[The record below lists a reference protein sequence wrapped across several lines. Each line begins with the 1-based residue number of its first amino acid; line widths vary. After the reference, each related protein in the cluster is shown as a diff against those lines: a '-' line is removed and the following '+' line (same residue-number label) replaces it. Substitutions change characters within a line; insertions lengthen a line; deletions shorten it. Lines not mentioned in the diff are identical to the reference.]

1 MSSGPCPSDRGASTT
16 ARSLNGI
23 QSDAQGG
30 TFGHCCFRLRC
41 GSESPTGEKALR
53 PKPITGSLAIVAVL
67 LLGIAIADL
76 AAPALAQDD
85 AVSSETAA
93 GGTSGNAPATALD
106 PIRVKLMWY
115 HQAQF
120 AGLYVAD
127 AKGFYEREG
136 LDVEWLEGGSG
147 IHPLTALETNEADVA
162 LNWLPGVIEAR
173 KRGVDLVNIGQL
185 FQKSG
190 TMIVCRR
197 DAGVRRPEDVAGKQ
211 IGVWNVGDELNL
223 RFWLSQIGIDE
234 QQVEIVQQRPNGAD
248 LIEGKV
254 ACATAM
260 TYNEYW
266 TIIGAGL
273 TPADLMVERLGDEN
287 LGFLED
293 GFYVLR
299 SSLEDPVKRDALVR
313 FLRASIKGWVE
324 ARDNPE
330 ETFAIT
336 MAVTPH
342 LAPGHQQRMLESVL
356 ALIGDSRVGH
366 LDLAGF
372 DQSIAVIAAREGDSK
387 AVQQAAAGAW
397 THALWYE
404 AGLAEDTLLT
414 LSDATRYRL
423 IEAVE
428 TKWFLALELIGT
440 AAFGLAGFMRA
451 QQRRYDLWGAF
462 ILTLL
467 PAAGGGTLR
476 DLLIGRTPFI
486 FQDPVYIHVILAVL
500 IVGTIVSRFTSGHAS
515 ASKEFDKARTVFDA
529 VGMAAYATVGATVGI
544 LADLHWIWVPF
555 CAALSCAGGGMLLDV
570 VTGREPRT
578 FQGEP
583 YEEIAVAGGLL
594 LLFGMQIADA
604 HEHQPW
610 VVVAAI
616 LGTLLFIIAT
626 RLMVVRFGLRS
637 FRLGGKTSPADAE

>member
-1 MSSGPCPSDRGASTT
+1 MP
-16 ARSLNGI
+16 
-23 QSDAQGG
+23 
-30 TFGHCCFRLRC
+30 
-41 GSESPTGEKALR
+41 
-53 PKPITGSLAIVAVL
+53 L
-67 LLGIAIADL
+67 LLGIAIGNFV
-76 AAPALAQDD
+76 APALAQDD
-85 AVSSETAA
+85 AVPSGTAA
-93 GGTSGNAPATALD
+93 DGTSDNGSATVLD

-127 AKGFYEREG
+127 AKDFYEREG

-147 IHPLTALETNEADVA
+147 IHPLTSLETGEADVA

-173 KRGVDLVNIGQL
+173 KRGIDLVNIGQV

-197 DAGVRRPEDVAGKQ
+197 DAGVRRPEDVAGKR

-223 RFWLSQIGIDE
+223 RFWLSQVGIDL

-266 TIIGAGL
+266 TILGAGL

-299 SSLEDPVKRDALVR
+299 SSLEDPAKRDVLIR
-313 FLRASIKGWVE
+313 FLRASIKGWAE

-336 MAVTPH
+336 MAVTPQ

-356 ALIGDSRVGH
+356 ALIGTGQHVGH
-366 LDLAGF
+366 LDLASF
-372 DQSIAVIAAREGDSK
+372 DQSIAVIAARERDRT

-404 AGLAEDTLLT
+404 AGFAEDTLLT

-428 TKWFLALELIGT
+428 TKWFLALELMGA

-486 FQDPVYIHVILAVL
+486 FQDPVYIHIILAVL
-500 IVGTIVSRFTSGHAS
+500 IVGTVVSRFTSGHAT

-529 VGMAAYATVGATVGI
+529 IGMAAYAMVGATVAI

-555 CAALSCAGGGMLLDV
+555 CAALTCAGGGMLLDV

-583 YEEIAVAGGLL
+583 YEEIAIAGGLL
-594 LLFGMQIADA
+594 YLVGLQIADA
-604 HEHQPW
+604 NEHQPW
-610 VVVAAI
+610 IVVASI
-616 LGTLLFIIAT
+616 LGTLLFVVAT
-626 RLMVVRFGLRS
+626 RLIVVWFGLRS
-637 FRLGGKTSPADAE
+637 FRLGGKTAPE

>member
-1 MSSGPCPSDRGASTT
+1 MPSGTTPDGTSDSAST
-16 ARSLNGI
+16 S
-23 QSDAQGG
+23 
-30 TFGHCCFRLRC
+30 
-41 GSESPTGEKALR
+41 
-53 PKPITGSLAIVAVL
+53 
-67 LLGIAIADL
+67 
-76 AAPALAQDD
+76 
-85 AVSSETAA
+85 
-93 GGTSGNAPATALD
+93 ALD

-120 AGLYVAD
+120 AGFYVAD

-147 IHPLTALETNEADVA
+147 IHPLTALETDEADVA

-173 KRGVDLVNIGQL
+173 KRGVDLVNIGQI

-197 DAGVRRPEDVAGKQ
+197 DAGVRRPDDVAGKQ

-223 RFWLSQIGIDE
+223 RFWLSQIGIDAR
-234 QQVEIVQQRPNGAD
+234 QVEIVQQRPNGAD
-248 LIEGKV
+248 LIDGTV

-266 TIIGAGL
+266 TILGAGL

-293 GFYVLR
+293 GLYVLR
-299 SSLEDPVKRDALVR
+299 SSLDDPAKRDALVR

-336 MAVTPH
+336 MAVTPQ

-366 LDLAGF
+366 LDLGGF
-372 DQSIAVIAAREGDSK
+372 DQSIDIIAAREGDRM

-404 AGLAEDTLLT
+404 TGFGEDTLFT
-414 LSDATRYRL
+414 LSDATRHRL
-423 IEAVE
+423 VAAVK
-428 TKWFLALELIGT
+428 TDWFLMLELMGT
-440 AAFGLAGFMRA
+440 TAFGLAGFMRA
-451 QQRRYDLWGAF
+451 QQRQYDLWGAF

-476 DLLIGRTPFI
+476 DLLIGRMPFI
-486 FQDPVYIHVILAVL
+486 FQDPVFIHVILAVL
-500 IVGTIVSRFTSGHAS
+500 IVGTVISRFTAGQTI

-529 VGMAAYATVGATVGI
+529 IGMAAYATVGATVAV
-544 LADLHWIWVPF
+544 LADLYWIWVPF
-555 CAALSCAGGGMLLDV
+555 CAALTCAGGGMLLDV

-594 LLFGMQIADA
+594 YLAGLQIADA
-604 HEHQPW
+604 YEYQAW
-610 VVVAAI
+610 IVVASI
-616 LGTLLFIIAT
+616 VGTLLFVAAM
-626 RLMVVRFGLRS
+626 RLTVVRLGLRS
-637 FRLGGKTSPADAE
+637 FRLGRKTSPADTA